1 MGSEQEDL
9 LDAVTVSE
17 LLGIDR
23 HSIHKL
29 QEKGFLLPVRI
40 TPRTV
45 RYRREDVLA
54 LVEARKLGEM
64 DWGQTAL
71 AALQARAIARTTEK
85 KVQQLFL
92 MLGAD
97 TFCLGVE
104 EDDVLQVYTK
114 ICKLHEDK
122 KKNLE
127 TEEVLELV
135 QIFMALNEDYFFLVK
150 KITGDNSP
158 WRTFLETAQLL
169 CDSMPREEFHFDK
182 EKEAAYGLLN
192 AARKHL
198 YHVCY
203 FFIRKNEGQEV
214 VEKEFPRV
222 NRYDER
228 IINYLR
234 PFLRSVRTGS

>member
-1 MGSEQEDL
+1 MGSEHEDL

-17 LLGIDR
+17 LLGIDP

-29 QEKGFLLPVRI
+29 QERGFLLPVRI
-40 TPRTV
+40 TPRKV

-54 LVEARKLGEM
+54 LAEARKLGEM
-64 DWGQTAL
+64 DWGQTTL
-71 AALQARAIARTTEK
+71 AALQARAIARATEK

-97 TFCLGVE
+97 TFRLGVE
-104 EDDVLQVYTK
+104 EDEVLQVYTK
-114 ICKLHEDK
+114 VCQLHQAE

-127 TEEVLELV
+127 ADEVLELV
-135 QIFMALNEDYFFLVK
+135 QIFMAINEDYFVLVK
-150 KITGDNSP
+150 KITGDPAP
-158 WRTFLETAQLL
+158 WRTFLETVQLL
-169 CDSMPREEFHFDK
+169 CEHMPREEFQYNK

-192 AARKHL
+192 SARKHL

-222 NRYDER
+222 KRYDER

-234 PFLRSVRTGS
+234 PFLRSARTG